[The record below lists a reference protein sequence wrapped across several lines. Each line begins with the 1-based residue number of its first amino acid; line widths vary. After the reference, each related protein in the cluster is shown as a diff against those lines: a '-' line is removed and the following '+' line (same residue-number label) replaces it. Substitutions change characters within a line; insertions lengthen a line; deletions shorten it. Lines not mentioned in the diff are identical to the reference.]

1 MIEKNKVE
9 MLYIY
14 LYIYIYIYK
23 VKKEMKKISFSVTAK
38 HCNFLKIIW
47 YNFPRMYA
55 ISSTKSIKGLK
66 V

>member
-1 MIEKNKVE
+1 

-38 HCNFLKIIW
+38 HCNFLIIIW
-47 YNFPRMYA
+47 YF
-55 ISSTKSIKGLK
+55 S
-66 V
+66 